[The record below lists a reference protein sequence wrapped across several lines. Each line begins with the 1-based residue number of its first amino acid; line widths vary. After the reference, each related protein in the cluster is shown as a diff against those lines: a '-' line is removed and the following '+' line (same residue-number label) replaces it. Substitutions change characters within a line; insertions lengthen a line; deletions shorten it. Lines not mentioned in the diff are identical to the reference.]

1 MSRYSEFFLNSASSV
16 VQLELIEISH
26 PSFSKVYR
34 VVRNA
39 IDGVTVTLETGL
51 VANFEYYPLNIKPT
65 GVSDDLDQTLE
76 IQLGDLGEIIPYE
89 LDNIAA
95 DGTFN
100 IKPTLLYR
108 TYRSDDLTQ
117 PLYGPFRY
125 VISNMPFTKEGVV
138 LNAGAPR
145 VNQNTTGE
153 IYTIDRFPTLQ
164 GFL

>member
-1 MSRYSEFFLNSASSV
+1 MSRYSEFFLNSASSI
-16 VQLELIEISH
+16 VQLELVEIYH
-26 PSFSKVYR
+26 PSFSKRYR

-39 IDGVTVTLETGL
+39 INGITVTLETSE
-51 VANFEYYPLNIKPT
+51 VAFFEYYPLQIKPT

-76 IQLGDLGEIIPYE
+76 VQLGDLGEIIPQE
-89 LDNIAA
+89 LDHVMAA
-95 DGTFN
+95 GTFN
-100 IKPTLLYR
+100 IKPTLVYR

-125 VISNMPFTKEGVV
+125 VISSMPFTKEGAM

-153 IYTIDRFPTLQ
+153 IYTINRFPTLQ